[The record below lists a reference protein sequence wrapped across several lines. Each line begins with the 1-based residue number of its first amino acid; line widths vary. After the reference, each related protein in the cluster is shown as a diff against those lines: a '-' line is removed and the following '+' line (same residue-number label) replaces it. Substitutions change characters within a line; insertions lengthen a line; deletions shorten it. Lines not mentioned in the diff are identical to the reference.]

1 MKAELLEFI
10 TVEILGGQTEIEL
23 QAGDDLL
30 TSEIVDS
37 MGVMRMIVFIEEKS
51 NLKIPP
57 EDITLENFMTVDSI
71 CRYLSQRDAS

>member
-1 MKAELLEFI
+1 MKSELLEFI
-10 TVEILGGQTEIEL
+10 TTEILGGQAGIEL
-23 QAGDDLL
+23 QAEDDLL
-30 TSEIVDS
+30 TSEIIDS

-57 EDITLENFMTVDSI
+57 EDITLENFITVDSI

>member
-10 TVEILGGQTEIEL
+10 TTEILGGQAGIEL
-23 QAGDDLL
+23 QAEDDLL
-30 TSEIVDS
+30 TSGIIDS

-57 EDITLENFMTVDSI
+57 EDITLENFITVDSI